1 MKKMDRYDI
10 TFEPP
15 APIAEIKIS
24 KPFPLEFVPLK
35 GKIDSGADKSV
46 IPDALREIMDLKP
59 GKEIIV
65 KGYDGRITS
74 KPTYYI
80 TVLLKEFRFDFI
92 DVLSS
97 DRKEMLIGRDIIN
110 NFKLL
115 LDGKNKY
122 FEIMDP

>member
-1 MKKMDRYDI
+1 MDRYDI
-10 TFEPP
+10 TYDPP

-24 KPFPLEFVPLK
+24 KPFSLTFVPLK

-65 KGYDGRITS
+65 KGYDGRTTS

-80 TVLLKEFRFDFI
+80 TVLLKEFRFVI

-97 DRKEMLIGRDIIN
+97 DRKEMLIDRDIIN

-122 FEIMDP
+122 FVIMDP